1 MKNLVLTACAAL
13 VVGACSTT
21 NAPPEVSD
29 FTKLTGSEIRSLLP
43 GNSLRGT
50 DKSGSYVIYYTS
62 ASTMKIVY
70 TTSKRTRTNSGRWRV
85 SGDRY
90 CRQWQKLG
98 KGKERCVDLF
108 KRGNSI
114 YWVRDDEVT
123 DRSVLESGNRR
134 GL

>member
-1 MKNLVLTACAAL
+1 MKNFVLAASAAL

-21 NAPPEVSD
+21 NRPPEVSG
-29 FTKLTGSEIRSLLP
+29 FTKLTGPEIQSLLP

-50 DKSGSYVIYYTS
+50 DRSGSYVIYYAS
-62 ASTMKIVY
+62 ANTMKIVY
-70 TTSKRTRTNSGRWRV
+70 TTSKRTRTDSGRWRV

-108 KRGNSI
+108 KRGSAI
-114 YWVRDDEVT
+114 YWVRDNEVT
-123 DRSVLESGNRR
+123 DRSVLESGNPR

>member
-1 MKNLVLTACAAL
+1 MKNIVLAACTAL

-21 NAPPEVSD
+21 NAPTEVRN
-29 FTKLTGSEIRSLLP
+29 FTKLTGSEIQSLLP

-50 DKSGSYVIYYTS
+50 DSSGKYVIYYSS
-62 ASTMKIVY
+62 ASTMEIVY
-70 TTSKRTRTNSGRWRV
+70 TTSKRTRRDTGRWRV
-85 SGDRY
+85 SGNRY

-108 KRGNSI
+108 KRGGAI
-114 YWVRDDEVT
+114 YWVRNNEVT
-123 DRSVLESGNRR
+123 DRSVLESGNPR